1 VYERQYPE
9 GTFAA
14 HTVGYYAIR
23 YGRAGVEAAANDVL
37 AGRRVFRDWNDVIA
51 AATGQPVR
59 GNDVVLTIDADVQRA
74 AEKALGKS
82 KGAVLAIDPRTGAVL
97 ASASTPDYD
106 PNTVQAQWDDLSSDA
121 DAPLLDRSR
130 QSLRAPGSTFKIVTL
145 TGALAD
151 GTATLKSTYPGPAR
165 LEIGGAPVTN
175 YGGSGYGATDLRSAT
190 MRSINTVFAQLAVE
204 MGPEQLVQQ
213 SERFGFNRDP
223 GYELPAR
230 QSLMPDPA
238 EMTTWETAW
247 AGVGQPVGEHESPP
261 GPQAT
266 VMQMALVAAGIANDG
281 IVMQPH
287 VISEVTDETGDTVLR
302 TRQRRLSV
310 AVDAET
316 AERVTSA
323 MVDTVRAGSGTRAQV
338 AGVSVAGKTGTA
350 EIGRDRPTDA
360 WFIAFA
366 PAEDPVVAIAL
377 LIEEGGVGGQ
387 VAAPL
392 VKPVLEVALK
402 AQGFTSR

>member
-1 VYERQYPE
+1 
-9 GTFAA
+9 
-14 HTVGYYAIR
+14 
-23 YGRAGVEAAANDVL
+23 
-37 AGRRVFRDWNDVIA
+37 
-51 AATGQPVR
+51 
-59 GNDVVLTIDADVQRA
+59 
-74 AEKALGKS
+74 
-82 KGAVLAIDPRTGAVL
+82 
-97 ASASTPDYD
+97 
-106 PNTVQAQWDDLSSDA
+106 
-121 DAPLLDRSR
+121 
-130 QSLRAPGSTFKIVTL
+130 
-145 TGALAD
+145 
-151 GTATLKSTYPGPAR
+151 
-165 LEIGGAPVTN
+165 
-175 YGGSGYGATDLRSAT
+175 
-190 MRSINTVFAQLAVE
+190 
-204 MGPEQLVQQ
+204 
-213 SERFGFNRDP
+213 
-223 GYELPAR
+223 
-230 QSLMPDPA
+230 
-238 EMTTWETAW
+238 
-247 AGVGQPVGEHESPP
+247 
-261 GPQAT
+261 
-266 VMQMALVAAGIANDG
+266 MQMALVAAGIANDG